1 MFEQIREALQI
12 EIPQLLTHT
21 LGFLILLWVL
31 KRFAWKPLL
40 GLIDERRDRIKS
52 SFDDI
57 DAKNAQAESLHQQY
71 EAKLRDI
78 DAEARKRLTDAVQE
92 GEKIA
97 AKIKDDARVEAK
109 VIMARTKSELEQ
121 DYAKARIQLKEDVVN
136 LTINATEKIIRERL
150 DTQKHREMIGRFIED
165 VEKVK

>member
-1 MFEQIREALQI
+1 MLDQILGALKI
-12 EIPQLLTHT
+12 EIPQLITHII
-21 LGFLILLWVL
+21 GFVIALWIL
-31 KRFAWKPLL
+31 KKFAWKPLL
-40 GLIDERRDRIKS
+40 GLLDERRERIKN
-52 SFDDI
+52 SFDEI
-57 DAKNAQAESLHQQY
+57 DAKNAQAETLHQQY

-78 DAEARKRLTDAVQE
+78 DAEARKRLTEAVQE

-97 AKIKDDARVEAK
+97 AKIKDDARNEAK
-109 VIMARTKSELEQ
+109 DIMARTKSELEQ
-121 DYAKARIQLKEDVVN
+121 DFAKARIQLKEDVVN

>member
-1 MFEQIREALQI
+1 MLDQILGALKI
-12 EIPQLLTHT
+12 EIPQLITHIV
-21 LGFLILLWVL
+21 GFIIALWIL
-31 KRFAWKPLL
+31 KRYAWKPLL
-40 GLIDERRDRIKS
+40 GLLDERRDRIKS
-52 SFDDI
+52 SFDEI

-109 VIMARTKSELEQ
+109 DIMARTKSELEQ